1 MSKIIQ
7 LFAVLL
13 LGGLLFSAC
22 RTTTEVI
29 TIPNAH
35 HVAGGPVIVSPPLV
49 PTDVRPVT
57 PTVPV
62 VVTPP
67 DLRQETFTVVDQGTT
82 LQRYHVV
89 VGSFRFENNARGL
102 QTTLNNEG
110 NNVVIVQNEQGMFR
124 VLLSTH
130 QVVDDARARA
140 LQVRNRFPDV
150 WILMQREN

>member
-1 MSKIIQ
+1 MSKTFQ
-7 LFAVLL
+7 LFTVLIV
-13 LGGLLFSAC
+13 GGLLFFAC
-22 RTTTEVI
+22 RTAEVI

-35 HVAGGPVIVSPPLV
+35 HVAGPVIVSPV
-49 PTDVRPVT
+49 PTDVVPVT

-62 VVTPP
+62 VAPP
-67 DLRQETFTVVDQGTT
+67 DVRQEAFTVVDQGAA

-89 VGSFRFENNARGL
+89 VGSFRIENNARGL

-130 QVVDDARARA
+130 QVVGDARARA
-140 LQVRNRFPDV
+140 SQVRNRFPDV

>member
-1 MSKIIQ
+1 MNKIFQ
-7 LFAVLL
+7 LFAVLV
-13 LGGLLFSAC
+13 LGGMLFSAC
-22 RTTTEVI
+22 RAQEVI

-35 HVAGGPVIVSPPLV
+35 HAAGVQQQAPAPVVITTPP
-49 PTDVRPVT
+49 PAPA
-57 PTVPV
+57 P

-67 DLRQETFTVVDQGTT
+67 DVRQEVFTVVDQGAA

-130 QVVDDARARA
+130 QVVGDARARA
-140 LQVRNRFPDV
+140 SQVRNRFPDV